1 MSICTF
7 RAKRLQ
13 HWAKRPRMCGKTT
26 YRCGAKRPT
35 DVGQNDHGAKW
46 LVFHIPVRA
55 ARILKVNAKIVDVLK
70 QAKRHNILFGYM
82 Y

>member
-35 DVGQNDHGAKW
+35 DVGQNDHGAK
-46 LVFHIPVRA
+46 
-55 ARILKVNAKIVDVLK
+55 
-70 QAKRHNILFGYM
+70 
-82 Y
+82 